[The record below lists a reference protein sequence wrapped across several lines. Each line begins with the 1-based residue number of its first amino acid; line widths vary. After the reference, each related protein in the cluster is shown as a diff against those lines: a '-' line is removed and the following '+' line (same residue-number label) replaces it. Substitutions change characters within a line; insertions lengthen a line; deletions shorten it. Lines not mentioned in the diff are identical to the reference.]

1 MNAAN
6 PEQELA
12 ETFAEIARSLQAQG
26 SVQETLQRI
35 VDLAVDTID
44 SCEHAGVTLIKA
56 GKFETPAGTD
66 DVPGKVDRVQY
77 QTDEGPCLSAIRE
90 HEIYEIGD
98 LSKEER
104 WPKFATRAHDET
116 GVRSMLCFRLFADED
131 TRGALNMYSKAES
144 AFEDTDRAVGSVF
157 AAHAA
162 VALSTAMEHNQLEE
176 AIRSRDVIGQAKG
189 ILMEREG
196 VTADEAYDILRRS
209 SQNLNVKLRDLAAK
223 VAESPAPKAE
233 KRDGSLSTPGK

>member
-44 SCEHAGVTLIKA
+44 SGEHAGVTLIKA
-56 GKFETPAGTD
+56 GSFETTAGTD
-66 DVPGKVDRVQY
+66 DIPGKVDRIQY
-77 QTDEGPCLSAIRE
+77 ETDEGPCLSAIRE

-104 WPKFATRAHDET
+104 WPKFATRANEET

-131 TRGALNMYSKAES
+131 TLGALNMYSKAES

-176 AIRSRDVIGQAKG
+176 AIKSRDVIGQAKG
-189 ILMEREG
+189 ILMERES
-196 VTADEAYDILRRS
+196 VSADEAYDILRRS

-223 VAESPAPKAE
+223 VAASPAPKAE
-233 KRDGSLSTPGK
+233 KSEGSLTTPSK